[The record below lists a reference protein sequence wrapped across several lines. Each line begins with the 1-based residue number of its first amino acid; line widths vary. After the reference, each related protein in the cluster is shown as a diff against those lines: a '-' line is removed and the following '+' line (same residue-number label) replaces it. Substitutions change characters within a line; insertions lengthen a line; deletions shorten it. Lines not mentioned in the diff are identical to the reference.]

1 MKAIKAISATLVL
14 LLACASFVL
23 SYDALYRTALANGI
37 TPALAWLWP
46 LCLDAAMVTVSLA
59 VLRNSLLQER
69 TWYQWLLAIA
79 FTAASVI
86 VNALHAQPT
95 ALSRFVFALA
105 PTVTFIA
112 FELLMQQIKSEA
124 RRRGAS
130 QSLRAI
136 QDAIARARQELQ
148 ELQSKADA
156 IQPATPVQA
165 IEWVPPQA
173 QPEPIAYPPFS
184 REALAAYR
192 AMYPDAPNTQAAQH
206 FNVAPSTISRALKAR
221 RNGHDK
227 ND

>member
-1 MKAIKAISATLVL
+1 MKAIKAISAALVL

-69 TWYQWLLAIA
+69 TWYQWILAIA

-136 QDAIARARQELQ
+136 QDAIARAQQELQ
-148 ELQSKADA
+148 ELQTQADA
-156 IQPATPVQA
+156 L
-165 IEWVPPQA
+165 QA
-173 QPEPIAYPPFS
+173 QPEPQPVQITQVEHIAYTPG
-184 REALAAYR
+184 ALADWR
-192 AMYPDAPNTQAAQH
+192 ALHPRGTLAEAAQY
-206 FNVAPSTISRALKAR
+206 FRKSPSTISRALKAR
-221 RNGHDK
+221 RNGHEK
-227 ND
+227 AG

>member
-79 FTAASVI
+79 FTAASVT
-86 VNALHAQPT
+86 VNAIHAPAT
-95 ALSRFVFALA
+95 TLARFVFALA

-130 QSLRAI
+130 QSLRVINDAI
-136 QDAIARARQELQ
+136 QRARD
-148 ELQSKADA
+148 ELQSLQAQADTLQNA
-156 IQPATPVQA
+156 KDEKPV
-165 IEWVPPQA
+165 EWVPNPVII
-173 QPEPIAYPPFS
+173 EPVEYTPG
-184 REALAAYR
+184 ALADWYNANPG
-192 AMYPDAPNTQAAQH
+192 ATLAQAAAH
-206 FNVAPSTISRALKAR
+206 FHKSASTISRAR
-221 RNGHDK
+221 RNGHGK
-227 ND
+227 VVNNAS